1 MPHRVTLGQI
11 SEPPPQRQHEITHP
25 RIQAKNTD
33 AKAPIVTDSATRL
46 RQDVPVSASLL
57 PPLESLRE
65 ALGQVR
71 IPLLVPGA
79 ESARTMAGNFT
90 NQLDDYILPRLRDAD
105 APLLAV
111 VGGST
116 GSGKSTLVNRLVGK
130 PVTTPGVLRPT
141 TRHPVLAH
149 NPADSEWFASD
160 DILPRLPRIT
170 GGNAL
175 GGTHDVF
182 GLRLVPVDE
191 VPAGVG
197 LLDAP
202 DLDSVSQNN
211 REMAGMLMAA
221 ADLWFF
227 ITTASRYADA
237 VPWAA
242 LRAAVDRNAAVV
254 IVLNRVPV
262 EAIAEVTAHVRQLLA
277 EERLGNAPL
286 FVIPESPLV
295 DGMLPADRTVE
306 MQTWL
311 NNLVADAA
319 MRAAVARRTV
329 DGAVGHIVSDMPA
342 VTDAVVRQLN
352 TAADLRAAIDDS
364 YARAVAG
371 LAAAASDGALMRGEV
386 LARWQEFV
394 GTGQLLKRLEE
405 GVGRLRDRISAAVRG
420 EPTPPER
427 VSEAIESG
435 LASLLIDSANDAA
448 RRADLAWRE
457 GDAGRALLAGSDL
470 ARASADFP
478 DRAAALVRAWQDDLL
493 DMIRTEGADKRQT
506 ARAMAYG
513 VNAVALALMVAVFST
528 TGGLSGAEIGIAG
541 TSTVLAQKLLEALFG
556 EDGVRRMS
564 KAAMEKLN
572 DRVDG
577 LMAQE
582 KYRFLSRLDALEL
595 DPELPARL
603 QAAAREIQ
611 QTRQAED
618 AEAVLP
624 ASPPAPGE
632 VVAPR
637 KTWRES
643 LRDWW
648 NG

>member
-1 MPHRVTLGQI
+1 MSG
-11 SEPPPQRQHEITHP
+11 
-25 RIQAKNTD
+25 
-33 AKAPIVTDSATRL
+33 
-46 RQDVPVSASLL
+46 SLL

-65 ALGQVR
+65 ALGRVR

-79 ESARTMAGNFT
+79 QDARSMAGNFT

-116 GSGKSTLVNRLVGK
+116 GSGKSTLVNRLVGT

-149 NPADSEWFASD
+149 NPADADWFASD
-160 DILPRLPRIT
+160 HILPRLPRIT
-170 GGNAL
+170 GGNAMA
-175 GGTHDVF
+175 GTDDVF
-182 GLRLVPVDE
+182 GLRLVSVDT
-191 VPAGVG
+191 VPAGMG

-202 DLDSVSQNN
+202 DLDSVSQTN

-227 ITTASRYADA
+227 VTTASRYADA

-254 IVLNRVPV
+254 IVLNRVPA
-262 EAIAEVTAHVRQLLA
+262 EAMAEVTAHVRQMLA

-286 FVIPESPLV
+286 FVIPESTLV
-295 DGMLPADRTVE
+295 DGMLPADRTAE
-306 MQTWL
+306 MYDWL
-311 NNLVADAA
+311 SHLVDDAA

-329 DGAVGHIVSDMPA
+329 DGAVGHIVADMP
-342 VTDAVVRQLN
+342 VITDAVAQQIN
-352 TAADLRAAIDDS
+352 TADRLRAAVDES
-364 YARAVAG
+364 YGRAAAG
-371 LAAAASDGALMRGEV
+371 LEAAASDGSLMRGEV

-420 EPTPPER
+420 EPAPPEK

-435 LASLLIDSANDAA
+435 LATLLVEAANDAS
-448 RRADLAWRE
+448 RRADLDWRE
-457 GDAGRALLAGSDL
+457 DDAGRALLGGSDL

-478 DRAAALVRAWQDDLL
+478 DRAAAVVRAWQDDLL
-493 DMIRTEGADKRQT
+493 EMIRTEGADKRQT
-506 ARAMAYG
+506 ARVMAYG
-513 VNAVALALMVAVFST
+513 VNAIALALMVAVFST

-541 TSTVLAQKLLEALFG
+541 GASVLAQKLLEAVFG

-564 KAAMEKLN
+564 KAAMEKLQN
-572 DRVDG
+572 RVDG

-582 KYRFLSRLDALEL
+582 KDRFLSRLEALDL

-603 QAAAREIQ
+603 RSATSQIQ
-611 QTRQAED
+611 QARDVED
-618 AEAVLP
+618 ARAVLP

-632 VVAPR
+632 TAAR
-637 KTWRES
+637 RTWRES

>member
-1 MPHRVTLGQI
+1 MSG
-11 SEPPPQRQHEITHP
+11 
-25 RIQAKNTD
+25 
-33 AKAPIVTDSATRL
+33 
-46 RQDVPVSASLL
+46 SLL
-57 PPLESLRE
+57 SPLETLRA

-71 IPLLVPGA
+71 IPLPVPGA
-79 ESARTMAGNFT
+79 DAARRMAGHFT
-90 NQLDDYILPRLRDAD
+90 DQLDDYILPRLRDSD

-149 NPADSEWFASD
+149 NPVDTDWFASD
-160 DILPRLPRIT
+160 HILPRLPRIT
-170 GGNAL
+170 GGTPL
-175 GGTHDVF
+175 GGTDDVF
-182 GLRLVPVDE
+182 GLRLVAVDT
-191 VPAGVG
+191 VPPGVG

-202 DLDSVSQNN
+202 DLDSVSQTN
-211 REMAGMLMAA
+211 REMAGMLMSA

-227 ITTASRYADA
+227 VTTASRYADA

-254 IVLNRVPV
+254 IVLNRVPP
-262 EAIAEVTAHVRQLLA
+262 EAMAEVTAHLRQLLA
-277 EERLGNAPL
+277 EERLDTAPL

-295 DGMLPADRTVE
+295 DGMLPADRTAD
-306 MQTWL
+306 MQAWID
-311 NNLVADAA
+311 NLVADTA
-319 MRAAVARRTV
+319 MRAAVARRTM
-329 DGAVGHIVSDMPA
+329 DGAVGQIVTDMPVIA
-342 VTDAVVRQLN
+342 DAVVQQVN
-352 TAADLRAAIDDS
+352 TAGQLRAAVDDA
-364 YARAVAG
+364 YGRAADT
-371 LAAAASDGALMRGEV
+371 LQAAASDGSLMRGEV

-405 GVGRLRDRISAAVRG
+405 GVGRIRDRISAAVRG

-435 LASLLIDSANDAA
+435 LATLLVDSANEAS
-448 RRADLAWRE
+448 RRAELAWRQ
-457 GDAGRALLAGSDL
+457 DAAGRALLGGSDL
-470 ARASADFP
+470 ARASADLP

-513 VNAVALALMVAVFST
+513 VNAIALALMVAVFST
-528 TGGLSGAEIGIAG
+528 TGGLTGTEIGIAG
-541 TSTVLAQKLLEALFG
+541 ASTVLAQKLLEAVFG

-564 KAAMEKLN
+564 KAALEKLN
-572 DRVDG
+572 ARVEG
-577 LMAQE
+577 LMAEE
-582 KYRFLSRLDALEL
+582 KSRFLSRLDALEL

-603 QAAAREIQ
+603 QDA
-611 QTRQAED
+611 TRQVQQSRHGED
-618 AEAVLP
+618 AEAILP

-632 VVAPR
+632 EGAPR
-637 KTWRES
+637 RNWRAA

>member
-1 MPHRVTLGQI
+1 M
-11 SEPPPQRQHEITHP
+11 
-25 RIQAKNTD
+25 
-33 AKAPIVTDSATRL
+33 
-46 RQDVPVSASLL
+46 VSGSLL
-57 PPLESLRE
+57 PPLESLRG

-71 IPLLVPGA
+71 IPLPVAGA
-79 ESARTMAGNFT
+79 DAARGLTGSFT

-116 GSGKSTLVNRLVGK
+116 GSGKSTLVNRLVGR

-141 TRHPVLAH
+141 TRHPVLAC
-149 NPADSEWFASD
+149 NPVDADWFASD
-160 DILPRLPRIT
+160 HILPRLPRIT
-170 GGNAL
+170 GGASL
-175 GGTHDVF
+175 GGVDDVF
-182 GLRLVPVDE
+182 GLRLVDVDE

-202 DLDSVSQNN
+202 DLDSVSQTN
-211 REMAGMLMAA
+211 REMAGMLMSA

-227 ITTASRYADA
+227 VTTASRYADA

-254 IVLNRVPV
+254 IVLNRVPA
-262 EAIAEVTAHVRQLLA
+262 EAMAEVTAHLRELLA
-277 EERLGNAPL
+277 QERLGGAPL

-295 DGMLPADRTVE
+295 DGMLPADRTADL
-306 MQTWL
+306 QAWL

-319 MRAAVARRTV
+319 MRAAVARRTM
-329 DGAVGHIVSDMPA
+329 DGAVGQIVADMPA
-342 VTDAVVRQLN
+342 IADAVGQQLN
-352 TAADLRAAIDDS
+352 TANRLRESVDQS
-364 YARAVAG
+364 YARA
-371 LAAAASDGALMRGEV
+371 AAELESAASDGSLMRGEV

-405 GVGRLRDRISAAVRG
+405 GVGRLRDKISAAVRG

-427 VSEAIESG
+427 VAEAIESG
-435 LASLLIDSANDAA
+435 LASLLVDSANEAS
-448 RRADLAWRE
+448 RRAELTWRQD
-457 GDAGRALLAGSDL
+457 DAGRALLGGSDL
-470 ARASADFP
+470 ARASADLP
-478 DRAAALVRAWQDDLL
+478 DRAAALVRSWQDDLL

-513 VNAVALALMVAVFST
+513 LNAVTLALMVVVFSA
-528 TGGLSGAEIGIAG
+528 TGGLTGTEIGIAG
-541 TSTVLAQKLLEALFG
+541 ASTVLAQKLLEAVFG

-564 KAAMEKLN
+564 KIAMSKLN
-572 DRVDG
+572 DRVEG
-577 LMAQE
+577 LMDEE
-582 KYRFLSRLDALEL
+582 KSRFLSRLDALEL

-603 QAAAREIQ
+603 QAATHQVQLARHG
-611 QTRQAED
+611 ED
-618 AEAVLP
+618 AEAMLP

-632 VVAPR
+632 QGAPR
-637 KTWRES
+637 RKWRDS

>member
-1 MPHRVTLGQI
+1 
-11 SEPPPQRQHEITHP
+11 
-25 RIQAKNTD
+25 
-33 AKAPIVTDSATRL
+33 
-46 RQDVPVSASLL
+46 VSGSLL
-57 PPLESLRE
+57 PPLESLRA

-71 IPLLVPGA
+71 IPLPVAGA
-79 ESARTMAGNFT
+79 DAARSLTGSFT

-116 GSGKSTLVNRLVGK
+116 GSGKSTLVNRLVGR

-141 TRHPVLAH
+141 TRHPVLAC
-149 NPADSEWFASD
+149 NPVDADWFASD
-160 DILPRLPRIT
+160 HILPRLPRIT
-170 GGNAL
+170 GGASL
-175 GGTHDVF
+175 GGVDDVF
-182 GLRLVPVDE
+182 GLRLVDVDE
-191 VPAGVG
+191 VPGGVG

-202 DLDSVSQNN
+202 DLDSVSQTN
-211 REMAGMLMAA
+211 REMAGMLMSA

-227 ITTASRYADA
+227 VTTASRYADA

-254 IVLNRVPV
+254 IVLNRVPA
-262 EAIAEVTAHVRQLLA
+262 EAMAEVTAHLRELLA
-277 EERLGNAPL
+277 QERLAGAPL

-295 DGMLPADRTVE
+295 DGMLPADRTADL
-306 MQTWL
+306 QTWL

-319 MRAAVARRTV
+319 MRAAVARRTM
-329 DGAVGHIVSDMPA
+329 DGAVGQIVVDMPA
-342 VTDAVVRQLN
+342 ITDAVGQQLN
-352 TAADLRAAIDDS
+352 TANRLRESVDQS
-364 YARAVAG
+364 YAQAVAE
-371 LAAAASDGALMRGEV
+371 LESAASDGSLMRGEV

-405 GVGRLRDRISAAVRG
+405 GVGRLRDKISAAVRG

-427 VSEAIESG
+427 VAEAIESG
-435 LASLLIDSANDAA
+435 LASLLVDSANEAS
-448 RRADLAWRE
+448 RRAELTWRQD
-457 GDAGRALLAGSDL
+457 DAGRALLGGSDL
-470 ARASADFP
+470 ARASADLP
-478 DRAAALVRAWQDDLL
+478 DRAAALVRSWQDDLL

-513 VNAVALALMVAVFST
+513 LNAVTLALMVVVFSA
-528 TGGLSGAEIGIAG
+528 TGGLTGTEIGIAG
-541 TSTVLAQKLLEALFG
+541 ASTVLAQKLLEAVFG

-564 KAAMEKLN
+564 KIAMSKLN
-572 DRVDG
+572 DRVEG
-577 LMAQE
+577 LMDEE
-582 KYRFLSRLDALEL
+582 KSRFLSRLDALEL
-595 DPELPARL
+595 DAELPARL
-603 QAAAREIQ
+603 QAA
-611 QTRQAED
+611 TRQVQLARHGED

-632 VVAPR
+632 EGAPR
-637 KTWRES
+637 RKWRET

>member
-1 MPHRVTLGQI
+1 MSG
-11 SEPPPQRQHEITHP
+11 
-25 RIQAKNTD
+25 
-33 AKAPIVTDSATRL
+33 
-46 RQDVPVSASLL
+46 SLL
-57 PPLESLRE
+57 PPLESLRD

-79 ESARTMAGNFT
+79 DAARAAAGTFT

-116 GSGKSTLVNRLVGK
+116 GSGKSTLVNRLVGT

-149 NPADSEWFASD
+149 NPADTDWFASD
-160 DILPRLPRIT
+160 HILPRLPRIT
-170 GGNAL
+170 GGTEL
-175 GGTHDVF
+175 GGTDDVF
-182 GLRLVPVDE
+182 GLRLVAVDQ
-191 VPAGVG
+191 VPAGLG

-202 DLDSVSQNN
+202 DLDSVSQTN

-227 ITTASRYADA
+227 VTTASRYADA

-254 IVLNRVPV
+254 IVLNRVPA
-262 EAIAEVTAHVRQLLA
+262 EAMAEVTAHVRQMLA
-277 EERLGNAPL
+277 AERLGDAPL

-295 DGMLPADRTVE
+295 DGMIPADRTAE
-306 MQTWL
+306 MQAWVDS
-311 NNLVADAA
+311 LVADSAV
-319 MRAAVARRTV
+319 RAAVARRTV
-329 DGAVGHIVSDMPA
+329 DGAVGHIVADMPVITEA
-342 VTDAVVRQLN
+342 VAYQLDTATELRTAVDDA
-352 TAADLRAAIDDS
+352 
-364 YARAVAG
+364 YARAVDS
-371 LAAAASDGALMRGEV
+371 LSAAASDGSLMRGEV

-405 GVGRLRDRISAAVRG
+405 GVGRLRDRITAAVRG

-435 LASLLIDSANDAA
+435 LASLLVDAANDAS
-448 RRADLAWRE
+448 RRADGAWRDS
-457 GDAGRALLAGSDL
+457 DAGRALLAGSDL
-470 ARASADFP
+470 ARSSPDLG

-493 DMIRTEGADKRQT
+493 EMIRTEGADKRQS

-528 TGGLSGAEIGIAG
+528 TGGLTGAEIGIAG
-541 TSTVLAQKLLEALFG
+541 ASTVLAQKLLEAVFG
-556 EDGVRRMS
+556 EGGVRRMS
-564 KAAMEKLN
+564 KKALDKLN
-572 DRVDG
+572 DRVAG
-577 LMAQE
+577 LMAEE
-582 KYRFLSRLDALEL
+582 KSRFLVRLDALEL

-603 QAAAREIQ
+603 RAVTLQVQQARD
-611 QTRQAED
+611 AED
-618 AEAVLP
+618 AEATLP
-624 ASPPAPGE
+624 PAPPAPGE
-632 VVAPR
+632 PGAAR
-637 KTWRES
+637 RSWRET